1 MEAKSSG
8 KFFVG
13 SLVIIGVLV
22 FVVNL
27 ILNSMLSLADG
38 AVAPPKMDDEAISER
53 LAPVAQERIGE
64 EPIVQASTDNAGEA
78 AATDASED
86 VGPGQQVFTAVC
98 ATCHSSGL
106 MQSPKLGSAEDWAPR
121 IEKGMDTLY
130 DHAINGFKAMPARG
144 GRSNLSDDEVKAAV
158 DYMVSNSK

>member
-1 MEAKSSG
+1 MESNNSG

-38 AVAPPKMDDEAISER
+38 VLPPPKMDDDAISER

-64 EPIVQASTDNAGEA
+64 EPIVEA
-78 AATDASED
+78 AAVEVSDDAGAAD
-86 VGPGQQVFTAVC
+86 AGPGQQIFTAVC
-98 ATCHSSGL
+98 AMCHNTGL
-106 MQSPKLGSAEDWAPR
+106 MQSPKLGSKEDWAPR
-121 IEKGMDTLY
+121 IEKGIETLY
-130 DHAINGFKAMPARG
+130 DHALNGFKAMPARG
-144 GRSNLSDDEVKAAV
+144 GNASLSDDDVKAAV
-158 DYMVSNSK
+158 DYMVSKAQ